1 MDDDEGGNGTPSGKE
16 EAELDTEIKSGEAG
30 GLDGLDGIEGEKANA
45 IGGVVSNADDG
56 KDSAQDEAK
65 NLVTANSEEV
75 IGNQDGAPSS
85 RTRLGMKTRSS
96 ARQSKQKVST

>member
-1 MDDDEGGNGTPSGKE
+1 MDEDEDPNEARSRKE

-30 GLDGLDGIEGEKANA
+30 GLDGLDGIEGEKATA

-56 KDSAQDEAK
+56 KDLAQDEAK
-65 NLVTANSEEV
+65 NLMTANSEEV

-85 RTRLGMKTRSS
+85 RTRLGMKTRGS